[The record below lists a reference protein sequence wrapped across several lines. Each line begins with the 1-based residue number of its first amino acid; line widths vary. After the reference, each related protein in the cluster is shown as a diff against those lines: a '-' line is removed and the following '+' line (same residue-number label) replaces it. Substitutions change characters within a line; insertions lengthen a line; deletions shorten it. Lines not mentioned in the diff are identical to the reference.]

1 MGWEQRD
8 ASGRDPAIQRGMELL
23 GRALRRQRRRSGLT
37 QRQLGVM
44 TGVDQSTISKFENG
58 RRCGLR
64 WSRFARIVAVLD
76 GLDFDEPP
84 ARSILGLDHQ
94 RDTPNPYLARLEAE
108 RAAAAAVDAE
118 ATEPAETAG
127 VAAARGPAEAR
138 GTAEAAEAAEA
149 AENMRAIVI
158 DRG

>member
-1 MGWEQRD
+1 MSWEQRD
-8 ASGRDPAIQRGMELL
+8 ANGRDLAIQRGMDLL

-37 QRQLGVM
+37 QRQLGLM

-84 ARSILGLDHQ
+84 AQSILGLDHQ

-108 RAAAAAVDAE
+108 RAAEAAE
-118 ATEPAETAG
+118 AIAAE
-127 VAAARGPAEAR
+127 R
-138 GTAEAAEAAEA
+138 AAEAAEDTA
-149 AENMRAIVI
+149 IGWIGGLGGAGGIGRNMRASVI
-158 DRG
+158 DRA